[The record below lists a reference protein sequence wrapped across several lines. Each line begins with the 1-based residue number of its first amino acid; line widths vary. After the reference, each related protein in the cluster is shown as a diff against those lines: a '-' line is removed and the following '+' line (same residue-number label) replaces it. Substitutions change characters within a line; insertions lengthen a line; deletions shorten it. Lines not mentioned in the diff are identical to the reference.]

1 MMSLYLPEQKLGQHS
16 EPGSSSYK
24 FMLKGRQTGTM
35 HRGHSWVFRAETHET
50 MMSWFEDI
58 GSLISKTGEA
68 RNAFVRRHIRSVSG
82 NSITISGS
90 SDVMEDEEDEAD
102 RTPYSSEAA
111 LMNVERP
118 TSQPRQPGGRF
129 PSDVHIDRH
138 LQVPL
143 SPSSGESSGDRDL
156 LAVVGSS
163 GPDRSTSPLD
173 GYDNRLSVV
182 SDRDGDAGS
191 TARSSIIQGGNDNSS
206 LGAGRIERHD
216 SYYGEWI
223 GPAAF
228 AARQQQQAQYKAY
241 NPASAQNE
249 QGMLQPDNER
259 RPLSSSDPNLL
270 ASTGSTH
277 SQDPSGFRRRRE
289 SASTAPTTT
298 NVTNVT
304 DHTNNTLPTSIDEP
318 SIIGAGDLAGPH
330 RQQPADETLK
340 EDPTSASIKMDGVSV
355 TDFPTRGLSP
365 GRTTSN
371 QFDPSA
377 VGEELK
383 PTTTAATGTTGT
395 TGRTKGS
402 VSTLELKIPGH
413 YPPHVTA

>member
-16 EPGSSSYK
+16 QPDSSSYK

-58 GSLISKTGEA
+58 ESLISKTGEA
-68 RNAFVRRHIRSVSG
+68 RNAFVRRHVRSVSG
-82 NSITISGS
+82 NSISFSGG
-90 SDVMEDEEDEAD
+90 SDAMEDEEDEAD

-163 GPDRSTSPLD
+163 GPDRSTSPLE
-173 GYDNRLSVV
+173 GYANRLSVV
-182 SDRDGDAGS
+182 SDQDGDAGN
-191 TARSSIIQGGNDNSS
+191 TARPSVHGVNDGLSP
-206 LGAGRIERHD
+206 GPDGVERHD
-216 SYYGEWI
+216 SYYGDWI
-223 GPAAF
+223 GPAAL
-228 AARQQQQAQYKAY
+228 AARQQQAQYKSY
-241 NPASAQNE
+241 NPPNQNE
-249 QGMLQPDNER
+249 QGLLQPDEK
-259 RPLSSSDPNLL
+259 RPLSSSDSNLL
-270 ASTGSTH
+270 ASTGSIH
-277 SQDPSGFRRRRE
+277 SQDPSSTGFRRRRE

-318 SIIGAGDLAGPH
+318 SIIGTGDLAGPH
-330 RQQPADETLK
+330 RRQPADETLK
-340 EDPTSASIKMDGVSV
+340 ENPTSASIKMDGVST
-355 TDFPTRGLSP
+355 TDFPVRNLSP
-365 GRTTSN
+365 GRAASN

-377 VGEELK
+377 VGEDLK
-383 PTTTAATGTTGT
+383 PTTTAATGATGT
-395 TGRTKGS
+395 TSRTKGS

-413 YPPHVTA
+413 YPPHVAA

>member
-1 MMSLYLPEQKLGQHS
+1 
-16 EPGSSSYK
+16 
-24 FMLKGRQTGTM
+24 
-35 HRGHSWVFRAETHET
+35 
-50 MMSWFEDI
+50 
-58 GSLISKTGEA
+58 
-68 RNAFVRRHIRSVSG
+68 
-82 NSITISGS
+82 
-90 SDVMEDEEDEAD
+90 MEDEEDEAD

-163 GPDRSTSPLD
+163 GPDRSTSPLE
-173 GYDNRLSVV
+173 GYANRLSVV
-182 SDRDGDAGS
+182 SDQDGDAGN
-191 TARSSIIQGGNDNSS
+191 TARPSVHGVNDGLSP
-206 LGAGRIERHD
+206 GPDGVERHD
-216 SYYGEWI
+216 SYYGDWI
-223 GPAAF
+223 GPAAL
-228 AARQQQQAQYKAY
+228 AARQQQAQYKSY
-241 NPASAQNE
+241 NPPNQNE
-249 QGMLQPDNER
+249 QGLLQPDEK
-259 RPLSSSDPNLL
+259 RPLSSSDSNLL
-270 ASTGSTH
+270 ASTGSIH
-277 SQDPSGFRRRRE
+277 SQDPSSTGFRRRRE

-318 SIIGAGDLAGPH
+318 SIIGTGDLAGPH
-330 RQQPADETLK
+330 RRQPADETLK
-340 EDPTSASIKMDGVSV
+340 ENPTSASIKMDGVST
-355 TDFPTRGLSP
+355 TDFPVRNLSP
-365 GRTTSN
+365 GRAASN

-377 VGEELK
+377 VGEDLK

-395 TGRTKGS
+395 TSRTKGS

-413 YPPHVTA
+413 YPPHVAA